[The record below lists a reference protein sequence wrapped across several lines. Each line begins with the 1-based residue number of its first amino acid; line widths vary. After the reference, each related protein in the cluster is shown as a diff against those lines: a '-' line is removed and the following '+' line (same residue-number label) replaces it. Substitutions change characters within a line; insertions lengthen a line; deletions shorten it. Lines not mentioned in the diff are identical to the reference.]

1 MKKNQFFT
9 QNSNQMKAILM
20 CAGLMLAFWSPFIS
34 FGQMESPDVTFQEA
48 EFPGGSQA
56 LHKHFKKHLKYPITA
71 REEGISGRFQVFF
84 TVLPTG
90 EVTGIRI
97 AEGLGVLFDNAV
109 AKAFKSMPDWM
120 PAVQGNRPVESERS
134 IIFRFNLL
142 KG

>member
-1 MKKNQFFT
+1 MKTVMF
-9 QNSNQMKAILM
+9 
-20 CAGLMLAFWSPFIS
+20 CVGLLLAFCSPFIS

-48 EFPGGSQA
+48 EFPGGDQA
-56 LHKHFKKHLKYPITA
+56 LHKHFKKHLKYPMTA
-71 REEGISGRFQVFF
+71 REDGISGRFQVFF

-97 AEGLGVLFDNAV
+97 QEGLGILFDNAV
-109 AKAFKSMPDWM
+109 TKAIKSMPDWM
-120 PAVQGNRPVESERS
+120 PAIQGDRPVESERS